1 MENEIIK
8 QVRKLLR
15 EYVDTHHDGVVRRAA
30 KDFGMEEGALLNQW
44 LCGQRTPSLKSLAPI
59 LEKMGVTLQAP
70 TLDPVEYVMIP
81 KVAARAGAGSS
92 LITEDTVHGYYAFRR
107 EFFRREHICGDK
119 SVLLDVLGDS
129 MAPLI
134 LNHDTILVDQ
144 SPSEVTELR
153 DGNIYLVGF
162 GDELLVKR
170 LQRTPR
176 GWLLVSQNQ
185 DYAPISVEGPDLENF
200 RVYGRVRWFGRVL

>member
-15 EYVDTHHDGVVRRAA
+15 EYIDTHHDGVVRRAA
-30 KDFGMEEGALLNQW
+30 KEFGMEEGALLTQW
-44 LCGQRTPSLKSLAPI
+44 LSGQRTPSLKSLAPI

-70 TLDPVEYVMIP
+70 SLDPVEYVMIP

-92 LITEDTVHGYYAFRR
+92 LLTEDAVHGYYAFRR
-107 EFFRREHICGDK
+107 EFLQREHICGNHA
-119 SVLLDVLGDS
+119 VMLDVLGDS

-134 LNHDTILVDQ
+134 LNRDTILVDQ
-144 SPSEVTELR
+144 SSTELR
-153 DGNIYLVGF
+153 DGNIYLVGL

-176 GWLLVSQNQ
+176 GWMLVSQNQ
-185 DYAPISVEGPDLENF
+185 DYAPMTVEGPDLENF
-200 RVYGRVRWFGRVL
+200 RVYGRVRWFGRVI

>member
-15 EYVDTHHDGVVRRAA
+15 EYIDTHHDGIVRRAA
-30 KDFGMEEGALLNQW
+30 KEFGMEEGALLTQW
-44 LCGQRTPSLKSLAPI
+44 LSGQRTPSLKSLAPI

-70 TLDPVEYVMIP
+70 SLDPVEYVMIP

-92 LITEDTVHGYYAFRR
+92 LLTEDAVHGYYAFRR
-107 EFFRREHICGDK
+107 EFLQREHICGNHA
-119 SVLLDVLGDS
+119 VMLDVLGDS

-134 LNHDTILVDQ
+134 LNRDTILVDQ
-144 SPSEVTELR
+144 SSTELR
-153 DGNIYLVGF
+153 DGNIYLVGL

-176 GWLLVSQNQ
+176 GWMLVSQNQ
-185 DYAPISVEGPDLENF
+185 DYAPMTVEGPDPENF
-200 RVYGRVRWFGRVL
+200 RVYGRVRWFGRVI

>member
-15 EYVDTHHDGVVRRAA
+15 EYIDTHHDGIVRRAA
-30 KDFGMEEGALLNQW
+30 KEFGMEEGALLTQW
-44 LCGQRTPSLKSLAPI
+44 LSGQRTPSLKSLAPI

-70 TLDPVEYVMIP
+70 SLDPVEYVMIP

-92 LITEDTVHGYYAFRR
+92 LLTEDAVHGYYAFRR
-107 EFFRREHICGDK
+107 EFLQREHICGNHA
-119 SVLLDVLGDS
+119 VMLDVLGDS

-134 LNHDTILVDQ
+134 LNRDTILVDQ
-144 SPSEVTELR
+144 SSTELR
-153 DGNIYLVGF
+153 DGNIYLVGL

-176 GWLLVSQNQ
+176 GWMLVSQNQ
-185 DYAPISVEGPDLENF
+185 DYAPMTVEGPDLENF
-200 RVYGRVRWFGRVL
+200 RVYGRVRWFGRVI